1 MSPVGNLTIQCIKIL
16 NGIVGPGLAG
26 ELREM
31 NSVVE
36 KFAATPNPPVT
47 NIVLSNNWKY
57 GYYYLNLKY

>member
-26 ELREM
+26 ELSEM

-47 NIVLSNNWKY
+47 NIVLSNNLKY
-57 GYYYLNLKY
+57 GYYNLKFD

>member
-1 MSPVGNLTIQCIKIL
+1 MSPVGNLTIQCITIL

-26 ELREM
+26 ELREI

-47 NIVLSNNWKY
+47 NIVLSNNLKY
-57 GYYYLNLKY
+57 GYYNLKFH

>member
-1 MSPVGNLTIQCIKIL
+1 MSPVGNLTIQCITIL

-26 ELREM
+26 ELREI

-47 NIVLSNNWKY
+47 NIVLSNN
-57 GYYYLNLKY
+57 LK